1 MAVSTVDI
9 YPSGPL
15 IAMLGNPN
23 AGKTSLFNIL
33 TGSKQKVAN
42 YAGVTVERVE
52 GQLIGAPE
60 KIRVLDL
67 HLFLSSALARREGDG
82 RRPQGRRARRAQARP
97 RRLRA

>member
-33 TGSKQKVAN
+33 TGRRK
-42 YAGVTVERVE
+42 
-52 GQLIGAPE
+52 LPGAS
-60 KIRVLDL
+60 R
-67 HLFLSSALARREGDG
+67 SRRTGD
-82 RRPQGRRARRAQARP
+82 R
-97 RRLRA
+97 

>member
-1 MAVSTVDI
+1 MAVQPIDI

-23 AGKTSLFNIL
+23 AGKTSLFNLL

-52 GQLIGAPE
+52 GQLLG
-60 KIRVLDL
+60 VDT
-67 HLFLSSALARREGDG
+67 
-82 RRPQGRRARRAQARP
+82 
-97 RRLRA
+97 

>member
-1 MAVSTVDI
+1 
-9 YPSGPL
+9 
-15 IAMLGNPN
+15 MLGNPN

-52 GQLIGAPE
+52 GHLIGAPG

-67 HLFLSSALARREGDG
+67 PAPIPFI
-82 RRPQGRRARRAQARP
+82 RARP
-97 RRLRA
+97 TRR